1 MKNVVEEIIR
11 REYERLLPDVGDF
24 CGCRQCRDDVMVYA
38 LNRLP
43 PHYVS
48 QPKGE
53 ILTSVAMEGYQER
66 AHVAVVLLEAFRRVK
81 AEPGPGHT
89 PHG

>member
-1 MKNVVEEIIR
+1 
-11 REYERLLPDVGDF
+11 
-24 CGCRQCRDDVMVYA
+24 MVYA

-53 ILTSVAMEGYQER
+53 ILTSVALEAYQER
-66 AHVAVVLLEAFRRVK
+66 AHVDVVLLEAFRKVK
-81 AEPGPGHT
+81 ADPRPGHPVRT
-89 PHG
+89 